1 VEKVLHS
8 FKHKYCIGD
17 KRMPITTLTNISV
30 PTEGAGSN
38 SSLLMPKLQ
47 YRFRVFLDNFG
58 TTGAADGTREISRQ
72 VVDVTRPNVSFEQM
86 TIEAYNSRTYLAGKH
101 TWDPITLTLREDANN
116 NVQKIV
122 GQQIQRQFDFYEQ
135 SSAVS
140 SGTYKFQTRIEIL
153 DGGNGAQGANIIDRF
168 HLVGCYIESANYN
181 TLAYATNEPVTT
193 TLSIRYDNAIQF
205 GADED
210 FIGIGSAVGRASN
223 ASIGGTTVT
232 G

>member
-1 VEKVLHS
+1 
-8 FKHKYCIGD
+8 
-17 KRMPITTLTNISV
+17 MPITTLQNISV

-47 YRFRVFLDNFG
+47 YRFRVLLDNFG
-58 TTGAADGTREISRQ
+58 TTGGPDGTREVSRQ

-101 TWDPITLTLREDANN
+101 TWEPITLTLREDANN
-116 NVQKIV
+116 NVQKVV
-122 GQQIQRQFDFYEQ
+122 GQQLQKQFDFFEQ

-153 DGGNGAQGANIIDRF
+153 DGGNGTNGANVIDRF
-168 HLVGCYIESANYN
+168 QLVGCYIESANYN
-181 TLAYATNEPVTT
+181 TLAYATNEAVTT
-193 TLSIRYDNAIQF
+193 SLTIRYDNAIQF
-205 GADED
+205 GSDDSFE
-210 FIGIGSAVGRASN
+210 GIGETVARATN
-223 ASIGGTTVT
+223 AAIGGTTVT